1 MISLIGFGSINKFF
15 WLIIASA
22 LFNLLINISFNL
34 KYQNYI
40 SIGMFG
46 ILNMPILNDHI
57 FIRFIY
63 YYLGL
68 IAFSLIFLG
77 INYSKEKNNI
87 NFNKIKEIN
96 NENDESVQQKKGKLI
111 YRNFIVNKASKSFPK
126 LIFIILFFI
135 LNEMIIFYFDQKN
148 YNVINFWVLEIF
160 FIHFLFVKKNKLQLY
175 KHQILAFSIIIIF
188 SFGIKLVSSFT
199 KQCEYPL
206 QDPNDIDEKF
216 REMTKNVSDKAMKI
230 FNTTFFNNSLKQL
243 IIDNNNY
250 GTRAC
255 RNMYIVLILDFKFEY
270 VILLAVFGYLLG
282 LFLHS
287 YSAVKFKFYIDEKYI
302 SPYSIIFFMGLI
314 GFILNLILLFIS
326 SFIPCGRNSNYI
338 SNFCHVI
345 NYESNNI
352 NSSNDVYILQQN
364 IILIIS

>member
-1 MISLIGFGSINKFF
+1 
-15 WLIIASA
+15 
-22 LFNLLINISFNL
+22 
-34 KYQNYI
+34 
-40 SIGMFG
+40 
-46 ILNMPILNDHI
+46 
-57 FIRFIY
+57 
-63 YYLGL
+63 
-68 IAFSLIFLG
+68 
-77 INYSKEKNNI
+77 
-87 NFNKIKEIN
+87 
-96 NENDESVQQKKGKLI
+96 
-111 YRNFIVNKASKSFPK
+111 
-126 LIFIILFFI
+126 
-135 LNEMIIFYFDQKN
+135 MIIFYFDQKN

-206 QDPNDIDEKF
+206 QVQNDIDEKF

-255 RNMYIVLILDFKFEY
+255 KNMYNILILDYKFEY
-270 VILLAVFGYLLG
+270 LILLAAFGYLLG

-302 SPYSIIFFMGLI
+302 SPYLIIIFLGII
-314 GFILNLILLFIS
+314 GFVLSLILLLIS
-326 SFIPCGRNSNYI
+326 SFKSCGSNSN
-338 SNFCHVI
+338 
-345 NYESNNI
+345 
-352 NSSNDVYILQQN
+352 
-364 IILIIS
+364 